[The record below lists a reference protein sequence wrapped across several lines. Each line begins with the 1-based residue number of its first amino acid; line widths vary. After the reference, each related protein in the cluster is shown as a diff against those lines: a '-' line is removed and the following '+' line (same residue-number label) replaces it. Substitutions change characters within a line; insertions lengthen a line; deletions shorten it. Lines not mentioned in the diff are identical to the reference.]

1 QSKSMRIAAK
11 CWLTVGA
18 DRFVPSS
25 SIYAAIAT
33 GVSEVNSSC
42 RVSHQLQNCP
52 TACAYAVRVFRLRIV
67 AVKNSTNRRTASS
80 PARTIRLG
88 NGPTPRID
96 IACLLERGRCC
107 EAPSSPPVSCI
118 ITSFMI
124 PDHPSPAQ
132 AQIRLPAVDNSPLFV
147 TRSQT
152 EWLEISPKTCGTT
165 FPCVTPCSGE
175 RDRDGDFHPT
185 AVPPPPMDSATS
197 FAGHI

>member
-1 QSKSMRIAAK
+1 
-11 CWLTVGA
+11 
-18 DRFVPSS
+18 
-25 SIYAAIAT
+25 
-33 GVSEVNSSC
+33 
-42 RVSHQLQNCP
+42 
-52 TACAYAVRVFRLRIV
+52 
-67 AVKNSTNRRTASS
+67 
-80 PARTIRLG
+80 
-88 NGPTPRID
+88 
-96 IACLLERGRCC
+96 
-107 EAPSSPPVSCI
+107 SPPVSCI

-197 FAGHI
+197 FAGHIAISSRALHAVRAHATTAVPIRARVPDPSPLSHFRAGFLTATCTSCSAGASNLPRVHTHQRTHGISPWAPEPRASTVRGKRDT